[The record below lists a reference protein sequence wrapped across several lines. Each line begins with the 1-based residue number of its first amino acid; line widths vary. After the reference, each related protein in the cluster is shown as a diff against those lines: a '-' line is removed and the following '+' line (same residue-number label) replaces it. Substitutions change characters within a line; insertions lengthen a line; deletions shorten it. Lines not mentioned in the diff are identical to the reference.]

1 MKLWILEPTE
11 AGRKRY
17 WTPWY
22 DKCFA
27 MVVRAETESDAREL
41 AALDAQDE
49 GGPVWR
55 DPDSSTCVPLTDA
68 GEPGVIMQDVHHA

>member
-11 AGRKRY
+11 AGRARY
-17 WTPWY
+17 WSPWY

-27 MVVRAETESDAREL
+27 MVVRAATESDARDLSASE
-41 AALDAQDE
+41 ACDE
-49 GGPVWR
+49 RAEAWR
-55 DPDSSTCVPLTDA
+55 DPLASTCLPLTDD